1 MNVEDLPE
9 EMLQQVFLALGQPSH
24 LPTVALVCRR
34 VSVSVDYSVQRLWW
48 GHHPI
53 RLHRPLRHR
62 CRTALACGLT
72 HDVAALFGD
81 HLIHIPAPVQM
92 THSRVDSYERPPTP
106 YFTCLTGVYT

>member
-1 MNVEDLPE
+1 
-9 EMLQQVFLALGQPSH
+9 
-24 LPTVALVCRR
+24 
-34 VSVSVDYSVQRLWW
+34 VSVDYSVQRLWW

-81 HLIHIPAPVQM
+81 HLVRLGSYHLWCRHQHYGAAHQRAHTPAPCRVVGA
-92 THSRVDSYERPPTP
+92 HNRFISLPPSR
-106 YFTCLTGVYT
+106 